1 MANSKKKIPLNS
13 LGIVIKEARE
23 NQKLRPIDLAWK
35 INNPKVT
42 EKTIKKWEKG
52 TEFPDLDMMYKL
64 AEILKLNPNE
74 LLSLRN
80 KIQEDS
86 YSKPNKFIRKFGG
99 LALEG
104 ARPIVKI
111 IITWI
116 GIVLILYLTLKLKDF
131 MNMMLDPS
139 HLEQIEIIEGA
150 IQDGINTY
158 VE

>member
-86 YSKPNKFIRKFGG
+86 Y
-99 LALEG
+99 
-104 ARPIVKI
+104 
-111 IITWI
+111 
-116 GIVLILYLTLKLKDF
+116 
-131 MNMMLDPS
+131 
-139 HLEQIEIIEGA
+139 
-150 IQDGINTY
+150 
-158 VE
+158 